1 MNINLSSG
9 ENIIQQYT
17 QMNTSETA
25 EFGKVTKPSYLNDL
39 VPGQLFEGKVKDIT
53 NDMVKILL
61 SDDTTLNATMQES
74 VNLNIGD
81 SVVFRVKENSGSK
94 VVITP
99 YKADSESPVVMK
111 ALEGSGLKVNE
122 KNISVVKGLMEQGQ
136 PLDKKTILD
145 TVRMVNRYP
154 ETNISDIVT
163 LNKHGIPVNQDN
175 INMFQT
181 YSKGN
186 GMIMDMMENISDDL
200 PELLESI
207 VSESSESESVDFF
220 SKIIDSIIPEENSM
234 GRENVSI
241 EKDSIAEGRILPEK
255 NSMVSENVTS
265 EKGSVS
271 GEKQVSERVNIVREN
286 VTSEKG
292 SVFGEKQ
299 VTERGNIVRENL
311 VTERDNIVRENVATG
326 KNSIAGEKQ
335 VPDRG
340 NTSEER
346 GNITKENITKENITS
361 EKRDVVSEKTVPEK
375 ENVVSEKTVP
385 EKGNAV
391 SEKTVPEKKNAVSER
406 PVPEKENAVSEK
418 AVPEKENAVSE
429 KTVPEKENAVL
440 EKAVPGKD
448 DTVSEKTV
456 PGKGNVFSEKA
467 VYEEK
472 GNVFSEKPVSEKG
485 GVIPEK
491 VVTEK
496 GYAVTAKPLYEKI
509 SSDSE
514 KAVSEKGSLAS
525 EKAVPEKG
533 DAVLRKAVPEKNGAA
548 SEKMIADSPQD
559 MARRLKELLNKN
571 NTKTEQRDTVQQ
583 NVKSE
588 SNGNELENAKKQ
600 LNRISHELTK
610 KDDIN
615 LKNVKEEIVK
625 IFEKLDKEEKKEF
638 VSGEELKTV
647 IKNIVKKGSYIVPEK
662 LILSENP
669 KEEILKTYD
678 KINEKLEK
686 LNSIIKNAVENG
698 NADSK
703 DIPNVLTSVKNAGQN
718 LNFMNDLNQL
728 ASYVQIPVKFSNQE
742 TEGELYVLNKNKQKT
757 AADGLKAYLHF
768 DLENLGATNIRLSL
782 KNKSLKM
789 SFELDT
795 KESAELVE
803 QHIGE
808 LVEKLEN
815 KGFIVNSSVEEV
827 SREEFNAMDDIF
839 SNDTR
844 SVSIKRYAFD
854 MRT

>member
-361 EKRDVVSEKTVPEK
+361 EKRDV
-375 ENVVSEKTVP
+375 
-385 EKGNAV
+385 
-391 SEKTVPEKKNAVSER
+391 
-406 PVPEKENAVSEK
+406 
-418 AVPEKENAVSE
+418 VSE